1 MSRKQVTTIMTDYA
15 LWAYRHHSGAA
26 AVVRLRQRAITALSA
41 LAIVLFAS
49 VLHSL
54 PARAAPERYQI
65 DPNHMA
71 IAFLVSH
78 VGFAKTLGQ
87 FTRAEG
93 SFVFDPEKPG
103 VSDIAVTI
111 DAASIDTHHEKR
123 DQHLR
128 AQDFLWVEQ
137 HSRIT
142 FRGTSAEQT
151 GPRTGKVIGD
161 LTLRG
166 VTRPVTLDVVWN
178 KSDQYPFGDM
188 HYATGISARG
198 KIKRTDFGMTYAVEG
213 GMVGDEVEIIL
224 EFEGVRQAS

>member
-1 MSRKQVTTIMTDYA
+1 MFRKEVMPIMTHYG
-15 LWAYRHHSGAA
+15 LWRYRQHSRGAGKA
-26 AVVRLRQRAITALSA
+26 RHRRTPIIVLGALSM
-41 LAIVLFAS
+41 LAGA
-49 VLHSL
+49 VLHSV

-93 SFVFDPEKPG
+93 SFVFDPEKPV

-111 DAASIDTHHEKR
+111 DSASIDTHHEKR

-137 HSRIT
+137 HPQIT
-142 FRGTSAEQT
+142 FRGTLAEQT
-151 GPRTGKVIGD
+151 GPRTAKVTGD

-166 VTRPVTLDVVWN
+166 VTKPVTLDVVWN

-188 HYATGISARG
+188 HYAIGISARG
-198 KIKRTDFGMTYAVEG
+198 KVKRSDFGMTYAMEG

-224 EFEGVRQAS
+224 EFEGVRQTS

>member
-1 MSRKQVTTIMTDYA
+1 MFRKEVMPIMTHYG
-15 LWAYRHHSGAA
+15 LWRYRQHSRTA
-26 AVVRLRQRAITALSA
+26 AVAGLRKTAITALGA
-41 LAIVLFAS
+41 LGIVLSAAL
-49 VLHSL
+49 LHPL
-54 PARAAPERYQI
+54 PARAAPERYQL

-93 SFVFDPEKPG
+93 SFVFDPEKPA

-137 HSRIT
+137 HPRIT

-151 GPRTGKVIGD
+151 GPRTGKVTGD
-161 LTLRG
+161 LTIRG
-166 VTRPVTLDVVWN
+166 VTKPATLDVVWN

-188 HYATGISARG
+188 HYAIGISARG
-198 KIKRTDFGMTYAVEG
+198 KIKRSDFGMTYAVEG

-224 EFEGVRQAS
+224 EFEGVRQTS

>member
-1 MSRKQVTTIMTDYA
+1 MFRKEVMPIMTHYG
-15 LWAYRHHSGAA
+15 LWRYRQHSRGAGKA
-26 AVVRLRQRAITALSA
+26 RHRRTPIIVLGALSM
-41 LAIVLFAS
+41 LAGA
-49 VLHSL
+49 VLHSV
-54 PARAAPERYQI
+54 P
-65 DPNHMA
+65 
-71 IAFLVSH
+71 H

-93 SFVFDPEKPG
+93 SFVFDPEKPA
-103 VSDIAVTI
+103 VSDIVVTI

-137 HSRIT
+137 HPRIT

-151 GPRTGKVIGD
+151 GPRTGKVTGD

-224 EFEGVRQAS
+224 EFEGVRQTS

>member
-1 MSRKQVTTIMTDYA
+1 MFRKEVMPIMTHYGLWRYRQHSRGAGKARHRRTIA
-15 LWAYRHHSGAA
+15 LG
-26 AVVRLRQRAITALSA
+26 ALSI
-41 LAIVLFAS
+41 LAGA
-49 VLHSL
+49 VLHS
-54 PARAAPERYQI
+54 I

-93 SFVFDPEKPG
+93 SFVFDPEKPA
-103 VSDIAVTI
+103 VSDIVVTI

-137 HSRIT
+137 HPRIT

-198 KIKRTDFGMTYAVEG
+198 KIKRSDFGMTYAVEG

>member
-1 MSRKQVTTIMTDYA
+1 MTDYA
-15 LWAYRHHSGAA
+15 LWGCRQHSRAA
-26 AVVRLRQRAITALSA
+26 AAVRLRQRAITALSA
-41 LAIVLFAS
+41 LAVVLSAALLQPF
-49 VLHSL
+49 
-54 PARAAPERYQI
+54 PARAAPERYQL

-71 IAFLVSH
+71 IAFLVAH

-93 SFVFDPEKPG
+93 AFVFDPEKPV
-103 VSDIAVTI
+103 VSDIVVII
-111 DAASIDTHHEKR
+111 DAASVNTQHEKR

-128 AQDFLWVEQ
+128 AKDFLWVEEHPQ
-137 HSRIT
+137 IT

-151 GPRTGKVIGD
+151 GPRTGKVVGD
-161 LTLRG
+161 LTIRG

-188 HYATGISARG
+188 HYAIGISART
-198 KIKRTDFGMTYAVEG
+198 KIKRSDFGMTYAVEG

-224 EFEGVRQAS
+224 EFEGVRQTS